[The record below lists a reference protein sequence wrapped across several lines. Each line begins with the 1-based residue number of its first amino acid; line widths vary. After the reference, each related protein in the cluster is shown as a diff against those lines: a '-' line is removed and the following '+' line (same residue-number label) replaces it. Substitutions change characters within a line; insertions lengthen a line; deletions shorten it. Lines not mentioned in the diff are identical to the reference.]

1 MAYTSDTRI
10 KNILKDIHLEVLNE
24 LSKIGLENK
33 LTLRVFDESSED
45 GRLFENGGLTFK
57 DPNTKAILG
66 SNDAGWLYNGKPL
79 VIVEG
84 TFGTERGQFG
94 DGQLN
99 RFSHSTGVALNG
111 FIGVTF
117 VPMHGESYSKSGTKQ
132 PNVNSNIKI
141 KPAKI
146 HKGFLTGAIAISEKE
161 KGWFL
166 VIDAYSPQV
175 LCKLIIESVKDKEG
189 LKNEL
194 QKNIDD
200 IISVMKTKLGSSIY
214 GARSIQLITSLF
226 DCKGNKISS
235 RSRMYTQN
243 YVALT
248 TSAKRDGHGML
259 GKNLVEIYS
268 GPKNSDYYAIFIRLR
283 KNEIKLLSQRNSKEF
298 QYIFNHPKV
307 NVKCFDDLKFNDSK
321 LKKALEDIASVNIFQ
336 NRQNDI
342 IKAIQTA
349 FNNGEIQIN

>member
-10 KNILKDIHLEVLNE
+10 KNILKDVHIEILKE
-24 LSKIGLENK
+24 LRKIGLGDK
-33 LTLRVFDESSED
+33 LSLRVFDESSED
-45 GRLFENGGLTFK
+45 GRLFSNGGLTFK
-57 DPNTKAILG
+57 DPNTNLVLG
-66 SNDAGWLYNGKPL
+66 SNDAGWLYDKNPL

-117 VPMHGESYSKSGTKQ
+117 VPMHGESYSKSGTNQ
-132 PNVNSNIKI
+132 TNVDSKIKI

-166 VIDAYSPQV
+166 VIDAYAPEV
-175 LCKLIIESVKDKEG
+175 LCKLIIESVKEKEG
-189 LKNEL
+189 IKNEL
-194 QKNIDD
+194 QKTIDD
-200 IISVMKTKLGSSIY
+200 IISVMKFHLGSSVY
-214 GARSIQLITSLF
+214 GARSIQLITNLYDSGT
-226 DCKGNKISS
+226 KKISS

-243 YVALT
+243 YAALT
-248 TSAKRDGHGML
+248 TSTKRDGHGML

-268 GPKNSDYYAIFIRLR
+268 GPKSSNYYAIFIRLR

-307 NVKCFDDLKFNDSK
+307 NVKCFDDLKFNDPK
-321 LKKALEDIASVNIFQ
+321 LKKALEDIVSVNIFQ
-336 NRQNDI
+336 NRQNDL
-342 IKAIQTA
+342 IKAIQAA
-349 FNNGEIQIN
+349 FNNGEIQII